1 MVACARP
8 KSFVTLLAKG
18 NRLSATY
25 SFHLCSDNRKPQGDR
40 KPELGGGKPKEFR
53 RLQNLPQNL
62 ATSGASPKK
71 ADVMKATSGMRDG
84 NFSGRS
90 FIETSLSAQ
99 IRVFLASKHKAPGDI
114 PSRVSLDNRPA

>member
-1 MVACARP
+1 M
-8 KSFVTLLAKG
+8 
-18 NRLSATY
+18 
-25 SFHLCSDNRKPQGDR
+25 
-40 KPELGGGKPKEFR
+40 
-53 RLQNLPQNL
+53 
-62 ATSGASPKK
+62 

-114 PSRVSLDNRPA
+114 PSRVGSKSHRYRHNTCKRDCQSTLGK